1 MTSPE
6 RRKMILG
13 LLDQAQAAGARLRLA
28 CQTIDLCERTVQR
41 WREDARGPMDR
52 RTLTH
57 NSPPHRLSMEERSA
71 VLAIANSAEF
81 GHLPPSQIVPRLAD
95 QNIYIASEST
105 FYRLLR
111 QANQLAH
118 RRSERPSVERHQ
130 PKPICATAPNQC
142 YSWDITYLPTA
153 VRGQYF
159 YLYLHTDIFS
169 RKIVG
174 WAVHEIECNKLASAL
189 LHAIYQR
196 EGIAPATLTLHSD
209 NGAAMKGATLL
220 STLQTLGVMP
230 SRSRPACSD
239 DNPFI
244 EALFR
249 TLKYR
254 PDLPVKP
261 FADITQAKAW
271 VEQLVHWYN
280 LQHRHSA
287 IRFVTPDQRHAGLDK
302 TILQRRHALYQTAK
316 QNHPQRWARSTRN
329 WQPITSVH
337 LNPTKIKTSEA
348 TKSTPAAIH

>member
-6 RRKMILG
+6 QRKMILG
-13 LLDQAQAAGARLRLA
+13 FLDEAQAAGARLRSA
-28 CQTIDLCERTVQR
+28 CEIIDLSQRTVQR
-41 WREDARGPMDR
+41 WRDDAKGSVDR

-71 VLAIANSAEF
+71 LLAIANSAEF

-95 QNIYIASEST
+95 QNTYLASEST
-105 FYRLLR
+105 IYRVLR
-111 QANQLAH
+111 ETHQLTH
-118 RRSERPSVERHQ
+118 RRSERPAVERHK

-142 YSWDITYLPTA
+142 YSWDITYLPTQ
-153 VRGQYF
+153 VRGEYF
-159 YLYLHTDIFS
+159 YLYLHVDLFS

-174 WAVHEIECNKLASAL
+174 WAVHQLECNKLASAL
-189 LHAIYQR
+189 LQAIYQR
-196 EGIAPATLTLHSD
+196 EAIAPGTLTLHSD

-220 STLQTLGVMP
+220 STLQMLGIIP

-254 PDLPVKP
+254 PDLPVDP
-261 FADITQAKAW
+261 FANIEQAKTW

-280 LQHRHSA
+280 TQHRHSA
-287 IRFVTPDQRHAGLDK
+287 IRFVTPNQRHAHLD
-302 TILQRRHALYQTAK
+302 TAILQRRHALYQSAK
-316 QNHPQRWARSTRN
+316 QKHPKRWARSTRN

-337 LNPTKIKTSEA
+337 LNPAKIKVPKTANPIS
-348 TKSTPAAIH
+348 AAIH